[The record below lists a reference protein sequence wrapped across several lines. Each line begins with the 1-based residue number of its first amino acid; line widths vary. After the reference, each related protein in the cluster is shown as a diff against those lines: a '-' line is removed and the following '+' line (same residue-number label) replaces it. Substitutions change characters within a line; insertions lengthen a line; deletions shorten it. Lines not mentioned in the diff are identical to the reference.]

1 MSEFK
6 VEKQGNDS
14 FTMVYNYCL
23 EQLNDV
29 YDISVYVTLCKF
41 ADYDDK
47 TAFPS
52 YQTIADRIGCS
63 RNKVIKSMKK
73 LVEIGLV
80 TKKKRRMKT
89 SIYTVIHPVYL
100 DNEVVHEVNSQT
112 SKVHEVNS
120 KGARGELKG
129 VHEVDTNKTHLTKS
143 TYTNTQIEKAKP
155 SSASDRK
162 KFFKSLKGKNQEQIQ
177 YLGKIMREFKDKN
190 PTQYPNEFLEYFYKT
205 MISVDEFGI
214 TKFEDTFAPKLQ
226 FGLGGRLSNWF
237 KNWKPQNSS
246 NNQPQSFREQDR
258 QKADEEWQKVQAFRD
273 SLKYN
278 LIEG

>member
-1 MSEFK
+1 MSDKLKKDVIPFAMISKFIFEYCTDANAIK
-6 VEKQGNDS
+6 LYLGLYTWADS
-14 FTMVYNYCL
+14 DGYCFPAFDSIQERL
-23 EQLNDV
+23 KMSRGT
-29 YDISVYVTLCKF
+29 IS
-41 ADYDDK
+41 
-47 TAFPS
+47 
-52 YQTIADRIGCS
+52 
-63 RNKVIKSMKK
+63 KSMKILKECGLLRVEKGEKKGNLKPNNIYYLTTNLPKKIHSSKNELRESPSSENRLEPSSNFDNSLVQK
-73 LVEIGLV
+73 LD
-80 TKKKRRMKT
+80 
-89 SIYTVIHPVYL
+89 YN
-100 DNEVVHEVNSQT
+100 DN
-112 SKVHEVNS
+112 
-120 KGARGELKG
+120 
-129 VHEVDTNKTHLTKS
+129 HLTKINS
-143 TYTNTQIEKAKP
+143 NEIEKAKP

-162 KFFKSLKGKNQEQIQ
+162 KFFKSLKGNNQEQIQ